1 MTFSMRYINYLLTL
15 LIFLCGASIN
25 TYALSPAEA
34 AKMAAQQ
41 SGGKVLKVEA
51 KDNDSYKVRTLLP
64 NGRIKNI
71 NINKNTKK
79 KNEK

>member
-1 MTFSMRYINYLLTL
+1 MHYIKHL
-15 LIFLCGASIN
+15 LIPLLLLCGASTN

-51 KDNDSYKVRTLLP
+51 KGSDSYKVRTLMP

-71 NINKNTKK
+71 NINNKPKK